1 MSSALTGISAQF
13 PESVLLVNQLPTAV
27 NFDLYKAAANGN
39 LTLVDSLLV
48 KGGKPNFINIAEGQR
63 TSLHIAA
70 ENGHSEVV
78 GLLLRNGAEINCI
91 VGTTKVITK
100 STDFGVTTSK
110 HLLIE
115 KMKLI
120 TRMHIL
126 WKATALTLAAEKGH
140 LLVIKQLLS
149 STPEPNLSHKNGY
162 GTTALHEAAI
172 GCFYEVMTP
181 HHILFSCSLSV
192 RLQFSFHNRFL
203 LLRYPFSGGHFA
215 ACSQ

>member
-1 MSSALTGISAQF
+1 MSSALTGISVQF

-100 STDFGVTTSK
+100 STDFGVTTPR
-110 HLLIE
+110 HLLI
-115 KMKLI
+115 
-120 TRMHIL
+120 
-126 WKATALTLAAEKGH
+126 
-140 LLVIKQLLS
+140 
-149 STPEPNLSHKNGY
+149 
-162 GTTALHEAAI
+162 
-172 GCFYEVMTP
+172 
-181 HHILFSCSLSV
+181 
-192 RLQFSFHNRFL
+192 
-203 LLRYPFSGGHFA
+203 
-215 ACSQ
+215 